1 MKDDPALASIKS
13 VGFASHVQTDVIDAA
28 RQAGVTDVLARS
40 AFTAELGAIL
50 SRP

>member
-1 MKDDPALASIKS
+1 MPTLTIDDIK
-13 VGFASHVQTDVIDAA
+13 VEVPEGTTVLQAA